1 MRTSFNS
8 RRLGIVALA
17 LGALAAICALAAVL
31 LPIQGP
37 LPLAGLALAS
47 LLAAVA
53 LRFWALSRDRRAG
66 VIVDSKG
73 LLLNLGHSSAFISW
87 ANIERAG
94 TSTRVTSV
102 LTIGSRR
109 QLGIA
114 LRDVRP
120 YIQSYEERLP
130 SGSGA
135 LFGALRQLQRLGV
148 ARHQLADEELAL
160 HLAVSR
166 RRTGFD
172 VIIPEALLG
181 QPASV
186 FVELIEDRRR
196 VRAGATPH
204 VGLPRVPQA
213 L

>member
-1 MRTSFNS
+1 MRTTFNS
-8 RRLGIVALA
+8 RRLRLVATLLLVLGGGCVALA
-17 LGALAAICALAAVL
+17 TFLPLGS
-31 LPIQGP
+31 P
-37 LPLAGLALAS
+37 LPLAGMALGS
-47 LLAAVA
+47 VLVAVA
-53 LRFWALSRDRRAG
+53 LKFWGLSRDRRAG

-94 TSTRVTSV
+94 TSTRVTSL

-135 LFGALRQLQRLGV
+135 IGDALRRAQQLLR
-148 ARHQLADEELAL
+148 ARHPLADEELAL
-160 HLAVSR
+160 HLAMSR
-166 RRTGFD
+166 RRTGYD
-172 VIIPEALLG
+172 VVIPEALLG
-181 QPASV
+181 QPAHV
-186 FVELIEDRRR
+186 FIELIEERRR
-196 VRAGATPH
+196 FRAGTTPNA
-204 VGLPRVPQA
+204 GLPRVPQA